1 MTFII
6 LLFKA
11 VERLG
16 TQRKSN
22 QNAIE
27 KFKPIETNKPITAKF
42 SLNPVKVWSK
52 NLPNFVYPILMLQ
65 NRSHTA
71 VLIYF
76 LNYLP
81 LSQHWIEI
89 HFEVLSFLLS
99 WIFIILFMAV
109 EGLGT
114 L

>member
-1 MTFII
+1 M

-27 KFKPIETNKPITAKF
+27 KFEPIETNKPITTKF
-42 SLNPVKVWSK
+42 SLNPVKFWSK
-52 NLPNFVYPILMLQ
+52 NLPNFVYPILILQ

-71 VLIYF
+71 VHTYF
-76 LNYLP
+76 LNHLP
-81 LSQHWIEI
+81 LSQQWIEI
-89 HFEVLSFLLS
+89 HFEVLSFLFS
-99 WIFIILFMAV
+99 
-109 EGLGT
+109 
-114 L
+114 